1 MRAAYHGNQ
10 YIGLFGKAND
20 KVAFLPRDV
29 NKALFYS
36 VRERAG
42 VEVVKTSILE
52 SNLLGVYMA
61 LADELAVVPENILP
75 FEEEILSSHIEVVKI
90 RGRFNAWGNNI
101 IIGKSIVAN
110 LRMNDEEVKAIE
122 DALGKEVFRKSIAG
136 YSTVGSLVCRNS
148 KGFVVHYKASD
159 EELGFVE
166 RVLGV
171 KGNRATA
178 NMGSGF
184 VSIGVIAN
192 SKGYVAGE
200 GTTGIELARIE
211 EGLGY
216 LEG

>member
-1 MRAAYHGNQ
+1 MRASYHGNQ

-20 KVAFLPRDV
+20 KVAFLPHDV
-29 NKALFYS
+29 DKALFYS
-36 VRERAG
+36 VRERTG

-52 SNLLGVYMA
+52 SNLLGVYMT
-61 LADELAVVPENILP
+61 LSNELAVVPGNILP
-75 FEEEILSSHIEVVKI
+75 SEEEILSSYIEVVKI
-90 RGRFNAWGNNI
+90 RSRFNAWGNNI
-101 IIGKSIVAN
+101 VIGKAVVAN
-110 LRMNDEEVKAIE
+110 PHMNDEEVKAIE
-122 DALGKEVFRKSIAG
+122 DVLGKEVFRRSIAG

-148 KGFVVHYKASD
+148 KGFIVHYKASN
-159 EELGFVE
+159 EEMEFIE

-171 KGNRATA
+171 RGNRATT
-178 NMGSGF
+178 NMGNGF

-216 LEG
+216 LG